1 MNMRPGPNKQRSR
14 GRGRGKHH
22 GGGGGG
28 GGGPRHQGGSSGG
41 SHQDQVFNIH
51 RTIDSNGPDVKIR
64 GNAHHVYE
72 KYLQLARD
80 ANSSGDRVMAENYL
94 QHAEHYYRLIMA
106 FQAHQQA
113 QQGQPQPNQG
123 GGNAQP
129 YGGGGNGQQGG
140 YQNNGGQYRQPNGN
154 GPQAGTEA
162 NGNVTDAPAAET
174 AAQDETFREE
184 DSGRYD

>member
-1 MNMRPGPNKQRSR
+1 MNMRPGPNNKRSR

-28 GGGPRHQGGSSGG
+28 GGGGPRHQGSS
-41 SHQDQVFNIH
+41 SASQHNQDQIFNIH

-64 GNAHHVYE
+64 GNAHHIYE

-113 QQGQPQPNQG
+113 QQGQQQQQNQ

-129 YGGGGNGQQGG
+129 YGGGGGGNGQGG
-140 YQNNGGQYRQPNGN
+140 HYNNGHRQQNGN
-154 GPQAGTEA
+154 GPQPGMEA
-162 NGNVTDAPAAET
+162 NGNVTEAGADAP
-174 AAQDETFREE
+174 QDEPYREE
-184 DSGRYD
+184 DTGRYD

>member
-1 MNMRPGPNKQRSR
+1 MRPGGPNKQRSR

-28 GGGPRHQGGSSGG
+28 GGGGPRHQGGSSGG
-41 SHQDQVFNIH
+41 SHQDQLFNIH

-113 QQGQPQPNQG
+113 QQGAQQG
-123 GGNAQP
+123 GNTQP
-129 YGGGGNGQQGG
+129 YGGGNGQPGYQNSNGQQF
-140 YQNNGGQYRQPNGN
+140 RQPNGAV
-154 GPQAGTEA
+154 PSPVWTRTATSPPTQSAGRTKTSLP
-162 NGNVTDAPAAET
+162 GKTRPFD
-174 AAQDETFREE
+174 
-184 DSGRYD
+184 